1 MEFYGSINVILK
13 IVSILRTDYD
23 NQVKQVSYNHEIGIS
38 NNSLFHKDCA
48 SCASI
53 FGIERKW

>member
-23 NQVKQVSYNHEIGIS
+23 KQVSYNHEIGIS
-38 NNSLFHKDCA
+38 NNSLFHRYIW
-48 SCASI
+48 SSVST